1 MDDSPGFLANEAK
14 MDTKLEAL
22 AESQA
27 AVCGVFANPK
37 RIQILWTLADR
48 EKSVSEIASIVGT
61 SLQSTSQHLR
71 LMRERGILNSRREG
85 QSIYYFI
92 AENEASARCRLL
104 IRPHP
109 KGFRERSL
117 I

>member
-1 MDDSPGFLANEAK
+1 MNPEQK
-14 MDTKLEAL
+14 VL

-27 AVCGVFANPK
+27 AVCSVFANPK
-37 RIQILWTLADR
+37 RILILWTLADQ

-85 QSIYYFI
+85 QTIYYFI
-92 AENEASARCRLL
+92 AQNEAAERCRLL
-104 IRPHP
+104 IQIQPA
-109 KGFRERSL
+109 GFRERRSV
-117 I
+117 